1 MVPSAM
7 GDRGAKILLF
17 DAFASMA
24 KALSSGRRAEILE
37 VLAQGPRS
45 VEEIAVEIEQS
56 VANTSHHLRILA
68 GSGLLRSKR
77 EGTRVLYRIAGPRIL
92 ELWRTLREVAA
103 ENVAAVDRLAHDY
116 LGDRDGLEPVIPKDL
131 LRRIRR
137 GDVIVVDVRPAA
149 EFESGHIAG
158 ARSIPIAELAKRL
171 KELDRSKQIVAY
183 CRGPY
188 CVFADDAVRLL
199 RRKGYEASRLQ
210 DGFPEWRDAGY
221 PVASGDGVR

>member
-1 MVPSAM
+1 M

-24 KALSSGRRAEILE
+24 KALSSGRRAEILD

-45 VEEIAVEIEQS
+45 VEEIAGEIEQS

-68 GSGLLRSKR
+68 TSGLLRSSR
-77 EGTRVLYRIAGPRIL
+77 DGTRVLYRLAGPRVL

-103 ENVAAVDRLAHDY
+103 ENVAAVDLLARDY
-116 LGDRDGLEPVIPKDL
+116 LGDRDGLVPVRPIDL

-137 GDVIVVDVRPAA
+137 GDVTIVDVRPEA
-149 EFESGHIAG
+149 EFEAGHIAG

-171 KELDRSKQIVAY
+171 KELDRSSQIVAY

-199 RRKGYEASRLQ
+199 RRKGFEASRLQ
-210 DGFPEWRDAGY
+210 DGFPEWREAGH
-221 PVASGDGVR
+221 PVALGDGVR

>member
-1 MVPSAM
+1 M

-24 KALSSGRRAEILE
+24 KALSSGRRAEILD

-45 VEEIAVEIEQS
+45 VEEIAGEIEQS

-68 GSGLLRSKR
+68 TSGLLRSSR
-77 EGTRVLYRIAGPRIL
+77 DGTRVLYRLAGPRVL

-103 ENVAAVDRLAHDY
+103 ENVAAVDLLARDY
-116 LGDRDGLEPVIPKDL
+116 LGDRDGLVAVRPIDL

-137 GDVIVVDVRPAA
+137 GDVTIVDVRPEA
-149 EFESGHIAG
+149 EFEAGHIAG

-171 KELDRSKQIVAY
+171 KELDRSSQIVAY

-199 RRKGYEASRLQ
+199 RRKGFEASRLQ
-210 DGFPEWRDAGY
+210 DGFPEWREAGH
-221 PVASGDGVR
+221 PVALGDGVR

>member
-1 MVPSAM
+1 M
-7 GDRGAKILLF
+7 GDRAAKNLLF
-17 DAFASMA
+17 DVFASTA
-24 KALSSGRRAEILE
+24 KALSSGRRAEILD

-45 VEEIAVEIEQS
+45 VEDIAGEIDQS

-68 GSGLLRSKR
+68 GSGLLRSNR
-77 EGTRVLYRIAGPRIL
+77 DGTRVLYRLAGPRVL

-103 ENVAAVDRLAHDY
+103 ENVAAVDRLAQAY
-116 LGDRDGLEPVIPKDL
+116 LGDRDGLEPVRPKDL

-137 GDVIVVDVRPAA
+137 RDVIVLDVRPTT
-149 EFESGHIAG
+149 EFEVGHVAG
-158 ARSIPIAELAKRL
+158 ARSIPIAELSRRL
-171 KELDRSKQIVAY
+171 KELDRSNEIVAY

-199 RRKGYEASRLQ
+199 RRKGFQAYRLQ

-221 PVASGDGVR
+221 PIASGEGGRQ